1 MLDPQEY
8 SSWLVWLFPIFSSFI
23 VPLFA
28 KLGSKYRSL
37 FVIFSGAATLTF
49 AILLIP
55 TAYSG
60 SPMIQPGIDWIP
72 IVDIKLGVY
81 LDPLS
86 VLFANLIAFIGLV
99 VLLYSL
105 SYMAHEEG
113 QTRYYFFMLFFIGSM
128 IGLVMA
134 DNFLQ
139 LFIFW
144 ELVGL
149 CSYALVSFW
158 YKKPEAVKAGI
169 KVFLM
174 TKIGDIS
181 LLAGI
186 FLIYANLHSLSYMQV
201 FEQSKTIAMPILT
214 VISMLFLFGATVKSA
229 QLPLHT
235 WLYSAM
241 EAPTSVSCLLH
252 SSTMVK
258 AGVYLIARTHVMFH
272 GVPIWLN
279 SLVWIG
285 AITALIAAALA
296 LHTPDIKGVPAYSTI
311 SQIGFMI
318 VALGVAKSP
327 ASPSWFASIFHMISH
342 AFFQGLGFL
351 AIGGII
357 HQLGTR
363 DMRKMGGLRRDMPFT
378 FVLFIIVILARVG
391 IPPFSSFFS
400 KELIARSVMS
410 TGNIFL
416 AFLIYFATSVTFA
429 YSYRLVVLTFTGE
442 KSKYLEKINVQEP
455 PRLMLMSSSILAVG
469 CVILGFFG
477 GIIGEFLNVNFTFN
491 LADFL
496 NVESLFFAITLI
508 IGGLPVYLIYQRRI
522 VPPERI
528 RSGTLA
534 FLDRALENGFFFD
547 SFYGA
552 LSRGFIKMSNIVLGV
567 LELGIMEQI
576 PYIVATGS
584 VRLARFLLYRFDKGL
599 DELTHLTA
607 HAIEFHSLRIKRT
620 HGGAL
625 PQFVTAAIL
634 GFLFLSILLILTMS
648 SV

>member
-1 MLDPQEY
+1 MLGLQEY
-8 SSWLVWLFPIFSSFI
+8 SSWLVWLFPILSSFI
-23 VPLFA
+23 VPIFD
-28 KLGSKYRSL
+28 KIGSKARSL
-37 FVIFSGAATLTF
+37 FVAFSGAVTMMF
-49 AILLIP
+49 ALLLIP
-55 TAYSG
+55 SVSSG
-60 SPMIQPGIDWIP
+60 SPMVQMGIDWIP
-72 IVDIKLGVY
+72 IVDVKLGVY

-86 VLFANLIAFIGLV
+86 VLFANLIAFIGFV

-158 YKKPEAVKAGI
+158 YKKPEAVRAGI

-174 TKIGDIS
+174 TKIGDIA

-186 FLIYANLHSLSYMQV
+186 FLIYANVHSLSFMQV

-214 VISMLFLFGATVKSA
+214 ITSLLFLFGATVKSA

-252 SSTMVK
+252 GATMVK

-272 GVPIWLN
+272 GIPIWLN
-279 SLVWIG
+279 SLTWIG
-285 AITALIAAALA
+285 AITALIGATLA

-318 VALGVAKSP
+318 AALGVASSST
-327 ASPSWFASIFHMISH
+327 ALGWFASIFHMISH

-351 AIGGII
+351 AIGGIV

-378 FVLFIIVILARVG
+378 FALCIIVILARSG

-400 KELIARSVMS
+400 KGLIAKSILS
-410 TGNIFL
+410 TGNILL
-416 AFLIYFATSVTFA
+416 AFLIYSAAAVTFA
-429 YSYRLVVLTFTGE
+429 YSYRFLVLTFAG
-442 KSKYLEKINVQEP
+442 KKPKHLEKIKVHEP
-455 PRLMLMSSSILAVG
+455 PRLMLISSSILAAG
-469 CVILGFFG
+469 CIVLGFFG
-477 GIIGEFLNVNFTFN
+477 EPITQFLHTNFTFN

-496 NVESLFFAITLI
+496 SIESLIFVVTLI
-508 IGGLPVYLIYQRRI
+508 IGGLPIYLVYQRRV

-528 RSGTLA
+528 RSGALA
-534 FLDRALENGFFFD
+534 FLDKALEKGYFFD
-547 SFYGA
+547 SLYGA
-552 LSRGFIKMSNIVLGV
+552 ISRGFIKMSNVVLDV
-567 LELGIMEQI
+567 LESGMMEKI
-576 PYIVATGS
+576 PYVIASGS
-584 VRLARFLLYRFDKGL
+584 VRLARFILYRFDRSL

-607 HAIEFHSLRIKRT
+607 YAIEFHSLKIKRT
-620 HGGAL
+620 HGAL
-625 PQFVTAAIL
+625 PQFVMAAIL
-634 GFLFLSILLILTMS
+634 GFLFLSILLLLTMY